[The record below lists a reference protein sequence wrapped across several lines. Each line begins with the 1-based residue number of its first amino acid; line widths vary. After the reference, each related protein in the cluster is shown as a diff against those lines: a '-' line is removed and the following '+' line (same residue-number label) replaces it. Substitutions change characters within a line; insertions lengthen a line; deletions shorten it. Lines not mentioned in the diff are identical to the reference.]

1 MPESLEAAGA
11 VPLGVVGK
19 VRFSVLMTAEPE
31 KAPIDA
37 LVVSV
42 GRGAA
47 RQISDELREKYPSP
61 DWDSVVPEE
70 LSPYRAATL
79 NLYPAS
85 DTPLR
90 RIILTSHRDSSSADE
105 KEVVSRATASA
116 IRAVAWAYTPR
127 LGLPL
132 LGSGSIGVGA
142 EELARTVLP
151 IARESVVAHGGNA
164 FSDVVFL
171 CRDLTTETVIRQVW
185 DGDADEDE
193 VLTGRVDTDL
203 VEWDPDNA
211 LVDHLDV
218 TTYVRMIAAVAA
230 DRNTPLPLSIGLFG
244 EWGSGK
250 SYFMGLLQQEIAA
263 YARSGMD
270 PFCTRVA
277 QIRFNAWHYADA
289 NLWASLAVQVFDQL
303 ALAQK
308 RPSDDDE
315 TARQRFL
322 RHLRIYREE
331 ETALKAKLKQAND
344 HLSLAKTKLTEAEHR
359 SRAAQAK
366 FTQTAARDLVAAV
379 AADEQ
384 VRKAVQE
391 TADEVSKIATEGAPT
406 QWRDLRGLV
415 TDLRSLSVDLPRLL
429 RLTAKRGRRYLV
441 AAVVLLV
448 LGIVLFV
455 LPNAF
460 GLLGVPALL
469 GGLAAAGS
477 ALAPIGKAVRG
488 ALRQAEHAADIAD
501 AAYERAAQRAEA
513 DLAPLRTQTEQ
524 AEIQRQKVAEQL
536 ADAQSAVTAA
546 VVELS
551 ELGES
556 QRLYKFI
563 AERAGSDDYRRQLGV
578 VSALRWDFEQL
589 TARLE
594 AASGDSDT
602 PLIERIVLYIDDLDR
617 CPPERVVQVLEAV
630 HLLLAMKL
638 FVVVVGVDPRWLLR
652 SLERQFHDVLT
663 GDGSSTSRNY
673 LEKIFQIPF
682 VLPGMTSS
690 GFRALL
696 GPAAT
701 TRSVAMPTVDPA
713 TVKFGASAPA
723 AEPGSAIARA
733 AEGKPP
739 KTLDLVD
746 VEIEFLTL
754 LGPLVRTPRAAK
766 RMANIYRM
774 LRSTRNLT
782 VETGRWLGDDKN
794 PGEYQAVAQLL
805 AVLTA
810 APRQFGSLVNAL
822 AERAD
827 DESWRAFIEHDVVSV
842 LDPEHVVPWHGLAVV
857 LTSVST
863 GERPVL
869 DRMEQYKTWAPHV
882 ARFSFGLQDS

>member
-1 MPESLEAAGA
+1 MGEIGG
-11 VPLGVVGK
+11 VPCRVAITG
-19 VRFSVLMTAEPE
+19 EPWNLR
-31 KAPIDA
+31 IDA
-37 LVVSV
+37 LVVSA
-42 GRGAA
+42 GRSGFGRLGQAMRA
-47 RQISDELREKYPSP
+47 RFADAGWEALRP
-61 DWDSVVPEE
+61 DSLVPE
-70 LSPYRAATL
+70 SPQVLEMGRSGAGGLRRVVVATL
-79 NLYPAS
+79 WHPGL
-85 DTPLR
+85 
-90 RIILTSHRDSSSADE
+90 IDE
-105 KEVVSRATASA
+105 NRLSQVGVAVTE
-116 IRAVAWAYTPR
+116 AVAAAIGASSR
-127 LGLPL
+127 VVGLPL
-132 LGSGSIGVGA
+132 LGSGVSGLDPRQTA
-142 EELARTVLP
+142 EATVTALRDFLPRTDALDEVVFVCKDPATRFAIVQAVRDRLGP
-151 IARESVVAHGGNA
+151 GEDESVAVEEILAGG
-164 FSDVVFL
+164 
-171 CRDLTTETVIRQVW
+171 
-185 DGDADEDE
+185 
-193 VLTGRVDTDL
+193 VDSDL
-203 VEWDPDNA
+203 VEWNPDKP
-211 LVDHLDV
+211 LVDQLEV
-218 TTYVRMIAAVAA
+218 STYVRMIAAVAA
-230 DRNTPLPLSIGLFG
+230 DRNTPLPLSVGLFG

-250 SYFMGLLQQEIAA
+250 SYFMGLLRQEIAA
-263 YARSGMD
+263 YADSGLD

-308 RPSDDDE
+308 RPTDDEE
-315 TARQRFL
+315 TARHRFL
-322 RHLRIYREE
+322 QHLRIYREE
-331 ETALKAKLKQAND
+331 EKALKVKLKQAND
-344 HLSLAKTKLTEAEHR
+344 HLSRAKTKLTEAENR

-366 FTQTAARDLVAAV
+366 FTQASARDLVAVV

-384 VRKAVQE
+384 VRKAVHE
-391 TADEVSKIATEGAPT
+391 TADEVSKIATQGAPA
-406 QWRDLRGLV
+406 QWSELRGLV
-415 TDLRSLSVDLPRLL
+415 ADLRSLSVDVPRLL
-429 RLTAKRGRRYLV
+429 RLTARRGRIYLGV
-441 AAVVLLV
+441 AVVLLV
-448 LGIVLFV
+448 LGVVLFV

-501 AAYERAAQRAEA
+501 ATYERAAQRAEA

-524 AEIQRQKVAEQL
+524 AEIQRQRVAEQL
-536 ADAQSAVTAA
+536 AEAQAAVTAA
-546 VVELS
+546 VVELG

-556 QRLYKFI
+556 RRLYKFI
-563 AERAGSDDYRRQLGV
+563 AERAGSDDYRKQLGV

-594 AASGDSDT
+594 AASGDSGA
-602 PLIERIVLYIDDLDR
+602 PLVERIVLYIDDLDR

-652 SLERQFHDVLT
+652 SLEMQFHGVLT
-663 GDGSSTSRNY
+663 GDGSSTAQNY

-682 VLPGMTSS
+682 LLPGMTGS

-696 GPAAT
+696 GPPAAVYPGGEP
-701 TRSVAMPTVDPA
+701 VAAEDPA
-713 TVKFGASAPA
+713 TVRFGVAPT
-723 AEPGSAIARA
+723 AEPGSALARA

-739 KTLDLVD
+739 KTLDLVGA
-746 VEIEFLTL
+746 EIEFLTL

-810 APRQFGSLVNAL
+810 APRQFGALVRAL

-827 DESWRAFIEHDVVSV
+827 DESWRAFVEHDVVSV
-842 LDPEHVVPWHGLAVV
+842 LDPAHVAPWQGLAAV
-857 LTSVST
+857 LTSVSA

-882 ARFSFGLQDS
+882 ARFSFGLGAFG